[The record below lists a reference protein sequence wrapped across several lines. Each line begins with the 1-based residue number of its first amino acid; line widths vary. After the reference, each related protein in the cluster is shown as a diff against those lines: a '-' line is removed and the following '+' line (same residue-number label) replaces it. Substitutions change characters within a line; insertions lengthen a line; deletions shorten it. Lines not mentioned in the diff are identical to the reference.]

1 MQETERTES
10 GQIAVSCIRGFLVEF
25 PYALVSGQSGKTT
38 EAVYR
43 LNFTVV
49 DRSTRN
55 KIAAS
60 DTHS

>member
-1 MQETERTES
+1 M
-10 GQIAVSCIRGFLVEF
+10 EF
-25 PYALVSGQSGKTT
+25 PYALVSGQIGKTT
-38 EAVYR
+38 EDVYR

-55 KIAAS
+55 KIAAN